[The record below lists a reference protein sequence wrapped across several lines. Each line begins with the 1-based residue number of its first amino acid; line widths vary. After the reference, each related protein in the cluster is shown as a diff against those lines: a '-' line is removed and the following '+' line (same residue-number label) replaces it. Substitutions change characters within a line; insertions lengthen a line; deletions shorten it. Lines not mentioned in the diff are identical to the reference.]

1 MNQFFNEEDKKN
13 ITLVTSM
20 VTTNL
25 LIPGIFINSNPNIAL
40 IISIII
46 TIVMVGIIMRIR
58 DKNVRKALFLVTA
71 LEFMLVLQAYMNKI

>member
-20 VTTNL
+20 VSTNL

>member
-1 MNQFFNEEDKKN
+1 
-13 ITLVTSM
+13 M

>member
-71 LEFMLVLQAYMNKI
+71 LEFMLVLQAYINKI